1 MTCDASHHV
10 GGFVGK
16 MPWTCP
22 SCGRTHCAL
31 CSGADDERGDL
42 CDECWAME
50 EELARP
56 DAMFRRSIFGF
67 LRPNYANIARQ
78 LLMVE
83 PIPEMPLRF
92 YSLPDAMDG
101 SPPEIPPTDCR
112 VGSEALLVTTPAEDG
127 MSSDCCD
134 VCDEV
139 ESD

>member
-1 MTCDASHHV
+1 MTCDAAHHV

-56 DAMFRRSIFGF
+56 DAMFRRTTSGAVYTNFKNAFRRIF
-67 LRPNYANIARQ
+67 L
-78 LLMVE
+78 VE
-83 PIPEMPLRF
+83 PMPEETESP
-92 YSLPDAMDG
+92 SL
-101 SPPEIPPTDCR
+101 EIPPLDCQLCGEPMGR
-112 VGSEALLVTTPAEDG
+112 FA
-127 MSSDCCD
+127 CD
-134 VCDEV
+134 VCDDND
-139 ESD
+139 ES